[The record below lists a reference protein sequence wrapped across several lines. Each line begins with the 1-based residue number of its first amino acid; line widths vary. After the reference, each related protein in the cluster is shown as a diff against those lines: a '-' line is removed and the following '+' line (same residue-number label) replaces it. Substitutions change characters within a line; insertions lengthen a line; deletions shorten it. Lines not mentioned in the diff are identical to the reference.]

1 MNDAPAL
8 KKADIG
14 IAMGSG
20 TSVACSVSDIV
31 ILDNDLGTII
41 EAIKQG
47 RSIYDN
53 IKQFI
58 RYLISSNIGEVVS
71 IFAIAITGMPDVLI
85 PVQLLWVNL
94 VTDGLPAT
102 ALGFNPPDKDVM
114 SRKPLKKDA
123 PIVDTSTLLR
133 YTVIGVYVG
142 LATVFAALYFM
153 MIAPTGPQLSYQ
165 QITNHHNC
173 HFNPRNLFGN
183 VDCSV
188 FESKKP
194 NAIALS
200 TLVLIEM
207 LNALNSLSERNSLA
221 VVAPTANKLLMLA
234 IFSSLAL
241 HLCILNVGLLSV
253 IIFLIKLLNFLIDC
267 NLQTFFFDFSMKFHP
282 NLFDFKIRNQ
292 FQTFQQIVYIF
303 SRGNCCCAQ
312 PVKFLIDEFL
322 QQFGKESLFWSLVI
336 SKEY

>member
-207 LNALNSLSERNSLA
+207 LNALNNMIC
-221 VVAPTANKLLMLA
+221 V
-234 IFSSLAL
+234 
-241 HLCILNVGLLSV
+241 
-253 IIFLIKLLNFLIDC
+253 NF
-267 NLQTFFFDFSMKFHP
+267 
-282 NLFDFKIRNQ
+282 
-292 FQTFQQIVYIF
+292 
-303 SRGNCCCAQ
+303 G
-312 PVKFLIDEFL
+312 
-322 QQFGKESLFWSLVI
+322 
-336 SKEY
+336 